1 MASRVCRVLRCG
13 VVPQALYRPF
23 SISVA
28 ARFLCVSP
36 PVLLDLRYI
45 APTGFFCSCMRVAAA
60 RLLKR
65 RHHLP
70 RTNRQ
75 PPLRRPIAWALIV
88 GGSLQVFTSL
98 ATRTAFV
105 PSGSPV
111 SMLLPRPTPTRRT
124 LHLTQDVESFARSY
138 VLQAGVCAREEER
151 LVNLKV
157 RCLLVGCRLHL
168 KVALVGLDRR
178 CLLRPAFHQG
188 VFFCCFLGS

>member
-1 MASRVCRVLRCG
+1 MPCSSLWYRTTSSLSTVLDLCCG
-13 VVPQALYRPF
+13 PF
-23 SISVA
+23 SV
-28 ARFLCVSP
+28 CVPASP
-36 PVLLDLRYI
+36 PRSTLHCTDRCFLFLHACRHSKI
-45 APTGFFCSCMRVAAA
+45 AE
-60 RLLKR
+60 K

-178 CLLRPAFHQG
+178 CLLRPAFHPG